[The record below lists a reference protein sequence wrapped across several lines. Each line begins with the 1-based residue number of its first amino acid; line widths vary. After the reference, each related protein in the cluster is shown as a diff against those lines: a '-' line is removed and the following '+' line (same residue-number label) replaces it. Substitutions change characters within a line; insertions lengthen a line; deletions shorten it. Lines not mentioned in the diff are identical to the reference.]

1 MTNSGIPHQRLRPR
15 LAQNAAGEQWSVEH
29 YLRVLFYRKWLI
41 LGFFLLVSCATAVYS
56 YRIQDV
62 YTSETVILVDPQKV
76 PETYV
81 KATVTGDIR
90 NRLGALSQQLLSATR
105 LQAIIDAFNLYP
117 ELRNT
122 APREDIITRM
132 RNSISVAVV
141 TKFGA
146 SQDLQAFRIAYS
158 NPDPQVAAQ
167 VTNKLA
173 SLYIEE
179 NLKAREQQATDTTQF
194 LQNQLQAARKTLEE
208 QEARLKDFKLR
219 HAGQMPEQQTA
230 VLQILGQ
237 LQSQLQVESDAL
249 GRAEQQRSYIRSMMS
264 QSAPVVDIDDAA
276 QRRQQEARRSQE
288 ASGVQAQLAAAM
300 SRYTENHPEVQRLKG
315 LLEEEK
321 RKAGQAAAP
330 AAAPSESPE
339 PAVAPPAPTA
349 PVNTQNPVLVSQLQ
363 SVEAE
368 IQKHKEEQQRLQKQI
383 AEYRAKLEAI
393 PIREQQIVQLVRD
406 YEISKTHYTQL
417 LGKQMSAETATQLEI
432 RQKGEKFSILDPAQ
446 VPERPS
452 SPNRPLIN
460 AAGCLAGLLLGL
472 ALAIAPEFF
481 GMSITAGEQL
491 ATASGYPVLE
501 VIPVIRTRAD
511 RVRTRRLAVAAA
523 ASGTAM
529 LLACIAVF
537 YFR

>member
-41 LGFFLLVSCATAVYS
+41 LGVFLLVSCATAIFS

-173 SLYIEE
+173 SLYI
-179 NLKAREQQATDTTQF
+179 A
-194 LQNQLQAARKTLEE
+194 
-208 QEARLKDFKLR
+208 
-219 HAGQMPEQQTA
+219 
-230 VLQILGQ
+230 
-237 LQSQLQVESDAL
+237 
-249 GRAEQQRSYIRSMMS
+249 
-264 QSAPVVDIDDAA
+264 
-276 QRRQQEARRSQE
+276 
-288 ASGVQAQLAAAM
+288 
-300 SRYTENHPEVQRLKG
+300 
-315 LLEEEK
+315 
-321 RKAGQAAAP
+321 
-330 AAAPSESPE
+330 
-339 PAVAPPAPTA
+339 
-349 PVNTQNPVLVSQLQ
+349 
-363 SVEAE
+363 
-368 IQKHKEEQQRLQKQI
+368 
-383 AEYRAKLEAI
+383 
-393 PIREQQIVQLVRD
+393 
-406 YEISKTHYTQL
+406 
-417 LGKQMSAETATQLEI
+417 
-432 RQKGEKFSILDPAQ
+432 
-446 VPERPS
+446 
-452 SPNRPLIN
+452 
-460 AAGCLAGLLLGL
+460 
-472 ALAIAPEFF
+472 
-481 GMSITAGEQL
+481 
-491 ATASGYPVLE
+491 
-501 VIPVIRTRAD
+501 
-511 RVRTRRLAVAAA
+511 
-523 ASGTAM
+523 
-529 LLACIAVF
+529 
-537 YFR
+537 

>member
-41 LGFFLLVSCATAVYS
+41 LGVFLLVSCATAIFS

-230 VLQILGQ
+230 VLQIMGQ

-321 RKAGQAAAP
+321 RKAGQAAAS

-339 PAVAPPAPTA
+339 PALAPPVPTA

-363 SVEAE
+363 AVEAE